1 MAMCKD
7 VIGIDH
13 KSFHRINL
21 VGKIERKSQ
30 HTKQVNTKYGQA
42 RICGAYIRDETGT
55 IQLTLWDNDIE
66 RVKDGYTIK
75 IEDGYVSAWY
85 GVRSLTTKRSSPL
98 RIISTDPNYNDK
110 PTKPK
115 KLFQPSANAKQHS
128 LSEDSPFAIVSE
140 KDQNIPCPDLGEIA
154 KIERQYWRESLA

>member
-1 MAMCKD
+1 MAMIKD
-7 VIGIDH
+7 ALYIDYKLYH
-13 KSFHRINL
+13 TINL

-30 HTKQVNTKYGQA
+30 RIKIANTKFGLA

-75 IEDGYVSAWY
+75 IENGYVNAWY
-85 GVRSLTTKRSSPL
+85 GVRSLNTKRSSPL

>member
-1 MAMCKD
+1 MAMIKD
-7 VIGIDH
+7 ALYIDYKLYH
-13 KSFHRINL
+13 TINL

-30 HTKQVNTKYGQA
+30 HTEIVNTKFGTA

-55 IQLTLWDNDIE
+55 IQLTLWNNDIE

-115 KLFQPSANAKQHS
+115 KLFQPSVNTKQH
-128 LSEDSPFAIVSE
+128 LPSESCPFAIFSE
-140 KDQNIPCPDLGEIA
+140 KDQEILPDLGEIA

>member
-1 MAMCKD
+1 MTTCEEAKQMRS
-7 VIGIDH
+7 GI
-13 KSFHRINL
+13 N
-21 VGKIERKSQ
+21 VQGKIERKGEVR
-30 HTKQVNTKYGQA
+30 TVNTKFGETKV
-42 RICGAYIRDETGT
+42 CDAYLADESGS
-55 IQLTLWDNDIE
+55 IKFTLWADDIE

-115 KLFQPSANAKQHS
+115 KLFQPSVNAKQH
-128 LSEDSPFAIVSE
+128 LPSESCPFAIFSE
-140 KDQNIPCPDLGEIA
+140 KDQEILPDLGEIA

>member
-1 MAMCKD
+1 MAMVKD
-7 VIGIDH
+7 VLYIDYKLYH
-13 KSFHRINL
+13 TINL

-30 HTKQVNTKYGQA
+30 RIKIANTKFGLA

-55 IQLTLWDNDIE
+55 IQLTLWNNDIE

-115 KLFQPSANAKQHS
+115 KLFQPSVNAKQH
-128 LSEDSPFAIVSE
+128 LPSESCPFAIFSE
-140 KDQNIPCPDLGEIA
+140 KDQEILPDLGEIA

>member
-1 MAMCKD
+1 MAMVKD
-7 VIGIDH
+7 VLYIDYKLYH
-13 KSFHRINL
+13 TINL

-30 HTKQVNTKYGQA
+30 RTKIVNTKFGTA
-42 RICGAYIRDETGT
+42 KRCGAYIRDETGT

-75 IEDGYVSAWY
+75 IENGYVNAWY
-85 GVRSLTTKRSSPL
+85 GVRSLNTKRSSPL

-115 KLFQPSANAKQHS
+115 KLFQPSVNAKQH
-128 LSEDSPFAIVSE
+128 LPSESCPFAIFSE
-140 KDQNIPCPDLGEIA
+140 KDQEILPDLGEIA

>member
-1 MAMCKD
+1 MAMVKD
-7 VIGIDH
+7 VLYIDYKLYH
-13 KSFHRINL
+13 TINL

-30 HTKQVNTKYGQA
+30 HTKIVNTKFGTA

-55 IQLTLWDNDIE
+55 IQLALWNNDIE

-115 KLFQPSANAKQHS
+115 KLFQPSVNTKQH
-128 LSEDSPFAIVSE
+128 LPSESCPFAISSE
-140 KDQNIPCPDLGEIA
+140 KDQEILPDLGEIA